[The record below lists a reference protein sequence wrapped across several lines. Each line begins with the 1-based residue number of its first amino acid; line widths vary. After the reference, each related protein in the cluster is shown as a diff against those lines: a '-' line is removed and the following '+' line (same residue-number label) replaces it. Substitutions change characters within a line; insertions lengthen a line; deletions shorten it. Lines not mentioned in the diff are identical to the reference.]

1 MEGLTEYLNQLPN
14 VAGIFLLMLSTFLIG
29 YFSATH
35 FQRAK
40 FKSIIARLKREINA
54 LKTTPPKEVRDIQTI
69 FTEIE
74 PQIIEVVKN
83 QQRIAGDEAERK
95 RNESVSFA
103 EKNKDVF
110 LKQTSNKPKPIVEKL
125 EEDDEEETELDF
137 DRFGYADS
145 TDKEDLTKING
156 IGPYIEQKLNDIGI
170 YTYDQISRLSE
181 KDIVLITEMID
192 FFPGRIE
199 RDNWVGQAKSLKVY

>member
-1 MEGLTEYLNQLPN
+1 MEGLTEYLNQLPS

-40 FKSIIARLKREINA
+40 FRNIIARLKREVNA
-54 LKTTPPKEVRDIQTI
+54 LKTSPSKDVRDIQTI

-74 PQIIEVVKN
+74 PRIIEVVKK

-95 RNESVSFA
+95 RKETVTFA
-103 EKNKDVF
+103 EKNKEVF
-110 LKQTSNKPKPIVEKL
+110 LKQTTNKSKAVL
-125 EEDDEEETELDF
+125 EDSDDSDENELDF

-145 TDKEDLTKING
+145 SDKEDLTKING

-170 YTYDQISRLSE
+170 YTYDQISKFSE
-181 KDIVLITEMID
+181 QDIVLITEMID

>member
-1 MEGLTEYLNQLPN
+1 MEGLTEYLNQLPS

-40 FKSIIARLKREINA
+40 FRNIIARLKREVNA
-54 LKTTPPKEVRDIQTI
+54 LKTSPSKDVRDIQTI

-74 PQIIEVVKN
+74 PRIIEVVKK

-95 RNESVSFA
+95 RKETVTFA
-103 EKNKDVF
+103 EKNKEVF
-110 LKQTSNKPKPIVEKL
+110 LKQTTNKSKAVL
-125 EEDDEEETELDF
+125 EDSDDSDENELDF

-145 TDKEDLTKING
+145 SDKEDLTKING

-170 YTYDQISRLSE
+170 YTYDQISKFSE